1 MDIDI
6 RTSQWADYPQI
17 VAIENQ
23 IWNSTNTPQVTHY
36 ASPEEYAAR
45 FPVGSHLVAVS
56 RTQEEV
62 LGFIGFHPATSM
74 AAHQWTW
81 SIDIGVNPTVQSSG
95 VGTKLVD
102 AVKKQAQSEQIHKL
116 SLRVLGTNQNA
127 IRFYQK
133 NGFVIEGT
141 LKEEFWLNDQFVDDV
156 FMGFTVKNETHL
168 VQ

>member
-36 ASPEEYAAR
+36 ASLEEYAAR

-56 RTQEEV
+56 RIQNEV
-62 LGFIGFHPATSM
+62 LGFIGFHRATSM
-74 AAHQWTW
+74 KAHQWTW
-81 SIDIGVNPTVQSSG
+81 TIDIGVNPAAQSSG
-95 VGTKLVD
+95 VGTKLLD

-133 NGFVIEGT
+133 NGFEIEGV
-141 LKEEFWLNDQFVDDV
+141 LKDEFYLDDHFVDDI
-156 FMGFTVKNETHL
+156 FMAFTLKNDTHL
-168 VQ
+168 V